1 MADLK
6 SGTIHITGLADL
18 ERRLKELPDKLA
30 KNVLRGAVRA
40 GAAVIQKEAKSL
52 CPASA
57 EAHYLGKG
65 SKRVLIQPGE
75 LKKKGIKVRSAPRKE
90 SQYAITYWVYW
101 SKKHWYGKFLEFGTS
116 KMSRKSFLRPAFDSK
131 KEAATAAIRDYMAT
145 RIDKELGK
153 IGR

>member
-1 MADLK
+1 MADIRTG
-6 SGTIHITGLADL
+6 SIQITGLADL

-40 GAAVIQKEAKSL
+40 GAVVVQKEAKNL

-75 LKKKGIKVRSAPRKE
+75 LKRKGIKVRSAPRKD
-90 SQYAITYWVYW
+90 SKYAIEYWVYV
-101 SKKHWYGKFLEFGTS
+101 SKKFWHWKFLEFGTV
-116 KMSRKSFLRPAFDSK
+116 KMARKSFLRPAFDSQ
-131 KEAATAAIRDYMAT
+131 KEKATAAIRDYMAT

-153 IGR
+153 LGR